1 MLAARAP
8 RAPAPARPGPL
19 VSRTASP
26 LSAQDVLDRRVLERE
41 LGIHP
46 LQLRV
51 LGLQLPQPLQ
61 LVDRGARVLRPPME
75 VGRLADIVLPEDLDD
90 RDPRL
95 PLLQDADDLALGEPR
110 LSHGHLLGP
119 GKSTF
124 ELSTGWG
131 SLRTDLESGKP
142 TVLQVGCNTCA
153 LAICLT

>member
-41 LGIHP
+41 LRVHP

-75 VGRLADIVLPEDLDD
+75 VGRLADVVLPEDLGD

-95 PLLQDADDLALGEPR
+95 PCFRMLTIWLSVNRDFRMGISLAPESLPSNGLPGGE
-110 LSHGHLLGP
+110 
-119 GKSTF
+119 
-124 ELSTGWG
+124 
-131 SLRTDLESGKP
+131 
-142 TVLQVGCNTCA
+142 A
-153 LAICLT
+153 YA